1 GNPRPDHGAQR
12 RPADLVV
19 QRDEAEDGDR
29 AHPHRLRQEAAL
41 PPPAPGRLRGRR
53 PDRPAAL
60 PGAARRAV
68 PGLSAVG
75 QGCGCCHH
83 SSYEPPPLTETTSAY
98 MAREVSVRNVRTS
111 DEPFVVDCATRTGL
125 MSTPPPAGVPE

>member
-1 GNPRPDHGAQR
+1 GNPGRDRGAKG

-41 PPPAPGRLRGRR
+41 PPPAPGRLKGRR

-68 PGLSAVG
+68 PGPSAVG

-98 MAREVSVRNVRTS
+98 MAREVSGRNVRTS
-111 DEPFVVDCATRTGL
+111 DEPFVGGCGTRTGV
-125 MSTPPPAGVPE
+125 SGTSAPARWP